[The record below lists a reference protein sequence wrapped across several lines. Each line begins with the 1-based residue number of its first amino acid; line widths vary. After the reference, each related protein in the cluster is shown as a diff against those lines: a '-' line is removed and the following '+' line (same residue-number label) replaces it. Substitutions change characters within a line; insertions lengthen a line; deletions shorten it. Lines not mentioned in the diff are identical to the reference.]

1 VTKKSLKHIL
11 KLNSTIIF
19 LTMNNTN
26 TFKNTPLPSGYEIR
40 EAYQEDAEG
49 IAFVHT
55 MAWKT
60 AYKGILNQAF
70 LDNVGLEERLTFRQK
85 ILRESKGLHYVALW
99 KNKVIGFCDAHVLR
113 FHENQHLSA
122 DQRQKRTERGEIYA
136 LYLLRD
142 HQHKG
147 IGKALFQRMRLQLKE
162 EGLIP
167 FLAWVFKDNH
177 QARQFYESQGGILVD
192 EVSARIG
199 DQDYQE
205 VAYRFEE

>member
-1 VTKKSLKHIL
+1 M
-11 KLNSTIIF
+11 NS
-19 LTMNNTN
+19 
-26 TFKNTPLPSGYEIR
+26 TFKNILLPPGYEIR
-40 EAYQEDAEG
+40 EAHIGDAEG

-60 AYKGILNQAF
+60 AYKGILDQTF
-70 LDNVGLEERLTFRQK
+70 LENVRFEERLTFRQK
-85 ILRESKGLHYVALW
+85 IFGENKGIHYVALW
-99 KNKVIGFCDAHVLR
+99 KAQVIGFCDAHVLR

-136 LYLLRD
+136 LYLLED

-147 IGKALFQRMRLQLKE
+147 IGKALFQRTRLQLKE

-177 QARQFYESQGGILVD
+177 GARRFYESQGGIRVD

-205 VAYRFEE
+205 VGYRFEE